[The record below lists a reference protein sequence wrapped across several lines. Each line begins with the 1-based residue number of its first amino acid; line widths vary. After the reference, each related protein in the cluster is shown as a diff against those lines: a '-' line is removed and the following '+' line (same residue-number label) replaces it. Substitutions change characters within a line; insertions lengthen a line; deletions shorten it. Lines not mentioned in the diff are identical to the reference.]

1 MSVSTGKT
9 ARGLFLKING
19 VEVANVKSIA
29 GPDGREAEEIDFTH
43 LRSDGG
49 YRELRQGFKDPG
61 TITLNLHFDPTHPT
75 HANGANSLETL
86 LGTGETIAWVLDYDG
101 TGFVAE
107 LSGSGFVKG
116 FSFNHDVDN
125 PIEGTATIRVSGA
138 TAWTFV

>member
-9 ARGLFLKING
+9 ARGLYLTING
-19 VEVANVKSIA
+19 TEVANVKSIA
-29 GPDGREAEEIDFTH
+29 GIDGREAEEIDFTH

-61 TITLNLHFDPTHPT
+61 TITLNLHFDPTHAT
-75 HANGANSLETL
+75 HANGANSLDAL
-86 LGTGETIAWVLDYDG
+86 LSTGETIAWELIYTD
-101 TGFVAE
+101 TGYARK
-107 LSGSGFVKG
+107 LSGSGFLKG

-138 TAWTFV
+138 TTWANT